1 MHRGESSILA
11 SSLCASSRPP
21 RVLRTSEQNN
31 LECTSALLMREVGG
45 IVQCNTEVSRR
56 GSRVSLI
63 ADGSVMYSTDLLTP
77 QVLPPGTV
85 HKLEVYAGTVH

>member
-1 MHRGESSILA
+1 
-11 SSLCASSRPP
+11 
-21 RVLRTSEQNN
+21 
-31 LECTSALLMREVGG
+31 MREVGG